1 MAGTDREKEWA
12 LKASRFLRAELKRAG
27 LTYAHLAEKLNEHG
41 LKETEGSVGAKVA
54 RGSFPVAF
62 WLACLAV
69 LELGETTLADL

>member
-1 MAGTDREKEWA
+1 MAATEKEKEWA

-27 LTYAHLAEKLNEHG
+27 LTYQHLADRLTEHG
-41 LKETEGSVGAKVA
+41 LPETEGSVAAKIQ

-69 LELGETTLADL
+69 LELGATTLEDL

>member
-1 MAGTDREKEWA
+1 MSSTEKEKEWA

-27 LTYAHLAEKLNEHG
+27 LTYQHLADRLTQHG
-41 LKETEGSVGAKVA
+41 FAETEGSVAAKIQ

-69 LELGETTLADL
+69 LKLGETTLADL